1 MTLFHENF
9 KNKKPYV
16 TITLNKDLQLHLCE
30 QDLNIPEGCQIT
42 SFVAKNC

>member
-16 TITLNKDLQLHLCE
+16 TITLNKDLQLHLYG
-30 QDLNIPEGCQIT
+30 QDLNILQGC
-42 SFVAKNC
+42 